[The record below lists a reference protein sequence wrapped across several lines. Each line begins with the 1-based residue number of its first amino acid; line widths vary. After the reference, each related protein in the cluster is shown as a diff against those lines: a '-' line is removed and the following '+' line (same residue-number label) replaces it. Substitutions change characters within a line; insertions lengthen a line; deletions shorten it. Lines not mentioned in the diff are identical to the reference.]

1 MKRVILFLWIVAIL
15 PGCATQVV
23 DGWVGRADDG
33 LIAAEAN
40 VSTIFDRL
48 RENEASDRKVGMGK
62 YLDGLKAAHADG
74 KLNDVEFGKYETKL
88 AAFLDASAGRTADR
102 NAEEK
107 RALGNLEEIRKCLG
121 GIQQASRAFGTS
133 EDVGRRLDRIE
144 DLVKTAITAG
154 SKK

>member
-1 MKRVILFLWIVAIL
+1 MIVVMV
-15 PGCATQVV
+15 PGCAPHVV

-33 LIAAEAN
+33 LVAAEAN

-62 YLDGLKAAHADG
+62 YLDGLKAAHAAKALDA
-74 KLNDVEFGKYETKL
+74 KVFADYESKL
-88 AAFLDASAGRTADR
+88 AKFLTDSADRTSTR

-107 RALGNLEEIRKCLG
+107 RALGNLAEIRKCLG
-121 GIQQASRAFGTS
+121 GIQEASRAFGTK

-144 DLVKTAITAG
+144 GLVKTVLSN